1 MSAHIILASPSTASS
16 EIFRAVHS
24 AERRQF
30 FLHASVASAIGF
42 GSAFAWSNDV
52 KRIPKRQA
60 NASEASK
67 GEGERDKI
75 LEKQR
80 GKAGKPNIGI
90 DRTREKETYQGAS
103 PNKRSC

>member
-1 MSAHIILASPSTASS
+1 MAP
-16 EIFRAVHS
+16 
-24 AERRQF
+24 
-30 FLHASVASAIGF
+30 AIGS

-67 GEGERDKI
+67 GEGEREKI

-90 DRTREKETYQGAS
+90 DRTREKETCQGGITKEEVLLEDPDKVTS
-103 PNKRSC
+103 